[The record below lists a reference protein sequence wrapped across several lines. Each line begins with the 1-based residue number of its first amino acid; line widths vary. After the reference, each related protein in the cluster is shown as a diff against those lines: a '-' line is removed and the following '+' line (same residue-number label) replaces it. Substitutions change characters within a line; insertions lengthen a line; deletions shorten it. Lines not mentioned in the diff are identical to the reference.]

1 MALDFREFGEFW
13 GVGVPV
19 FGSLWVPTFWG
30 VCECQ
35 CLGVL
40 VVWGHCFGDFGAL
53 VSEGLWVPAFW
64 GVSIWECRCLGVPV
78 FEVTEILGMSET

>member
-1 MALDFREFGEFW
+1 MGYWGASVREF
-13 GVGVPV
+13 VGADIL
-19 FGSLWVPTFWG
+19 GCL
-30 VCECQ
+30 CQ
-35 CLGVL
+35 CLGVP

-53 VSEGLWVPAFW
+53 VSEDLWVPAFW